1 MATVLTVDV
10 EPDILADGG
19 RDAVPGDAHVDAHV
33 EARHTVQAQ
42 HAALHVGYFQKK
54 RKRATCLKLAV
65 RLLDHQFYTF
75 QYITVLVQ
83 TRLTISKE
91 LLHTLANE

>member
-33 EARHTVQAQ
+33 EAGDAVESKD
-42 HAALHVGYFQKK
+42 AALHV
-54 RKRATCLKLAV
+54 R
-65 RLLDHQFYTF
+65 H
-75 QYITVLVQ
+75 
-83 TRLTISKE
+83 
-91 LLHTLANE
+91 